1 MKNDANLIIELADG
15 CEGTFRSLPDK
26 EQDELIEKTEYY
38 GELYMTDRTEF
49 FRNARQPVFFRLND
63 KFDSSLYYFRIN
75 DELIMIASVDE
86 DPVFDS
92 VTVTLL
98 SVFRDNDIEKN
109 FKTAAQSFYRQF
121 ASVEQI

>member
-1 MKNDANLIIELADG
+1 MKSDENLIIELTDD
-15 CEGTFRSLPDK
+15 CEKKFRSFSDD
-26 EQDELIEKTEYY
+26 EQDEIIKKTEYF
-38 GELYMTDRTEF
+38 GELYMTDRAEF

-75 DELIMIASVDE
+75 NDLKIIASVDE

-98 SVFRDNDIEKN
+98 SVFRNGDIEKN
-109 FKTAAQSFYRQF
+109 FKTVAQSFYRQF